1 MGQGYSLKRI
11 HRVNLFAVYGI
22 ALIFII
28 KTVLFEKGMEDALYS
43 LGVMALVTI
52 IFFIPM
58 NDLVKGFFIGLV
70 PTLTGIAL
78 TYVNGFNLAHH
89 YILIISVAIIALYF
103 EAKLLVV
110 YSVFLNLAII
120 AMYLTVPDA
129 LIGAGTSIGNFLSLL
144 LMLDGALVLLFFLN
158 KWGKKIIDLSASEE
172 RKINE
177 MVASMSSTMNEVE
190 NGTIILGNNTATM
203 SDNASATLE
212 SSKQVAIAMQEIAVG
227 VQEQAGSVTDIN
239 MQVEAISNDVGEA
252 HKISEHL
259 TGSNQDM
266 MGEVTNGEEQIAHM
280 KDQMQII
287 DDAIEAAIVTVKELE
302 NSMGD
307 IQNFLEVI
315 TNISSQT
322 NLLALNASIE
332 SARAGEAG
340 KGFAVVADEIRKLA
354 EQSAESVQDIN
365 NIVESVGRK
374 TQEAVT
380 TVNQG
385 NEAVDEGSE
394 IIGRITNQYNL
405 IKESFVK
412 NNDELDREIKMID
425 QINDS
430 FVVVHERISNIASI
444 SEEQSASTEE
454 ILATIENQES
464 NIENLTMSLKDIEA
478 LSEKLTDLI
487 EVNHN

>member
-1 MGQGYSLKRI
+1 
-11 HRVNLFAVYGI
+11 
-22 ALIFII
+22 
-28 KTVLFEKGMEDALYS
+28 
-43 LGVMALVTI
+43 
-52 IFFIPM
+52 
-58 NDLVKGFFIGLV
+58 
-70 PTLTGIAL
+70 
-78 TYVNGFNLAHH
+78 
-89 YILIISVAIIALYF
+89 
-103 EAKLLVV
+103 
-110 YSVFLNLAII
+110 
-120 AMYLTVPDA
+120 
-129 LIGAGTSIGNFLSLL
+129 
-144 LMLDGALVLLFFLN
+144 
-158 KWGKKIIDLSASEE
+158 
-172 RKINE
+172 
-177 MVASMSSTMNEVE
+177 
-190 NGTIILGNNTATM
+190 
-203 SDNASATLE
+203 
-212 SSKQVAIAMQEIAVG
+212 
-227 VQEQAGSVTDIN
+227 
-239 MQVEAISNDVGEA
+239 
-252 HKISEHL
+252 
-259 TGSNQDM
+259 M